1 MKKMKNKNN
10 IVECPNCKKQAIIT
24 TTVNNM
30 ATIVLLS
37 LIGMLLFAFIPV
49 LNIIVVPVLF
59 IMFISALIIGLV
71 AIPKGGAT
79 IKCSNCNTKYKLN
92 KEEYKIYKA

>member
-30 ATIVLLS
+30 AAMILLS
-37 LIGMLLFAFIPV
+37 SLGMLFFIFIPV
-49 LNIIVVPVLF
+49 LNVIFVPVLF
-59 IMFISALIIGLV
+59 IIFVLASIIGLI
-71 AIPKGGAT
+71 AMLKGGAT